1 MITTV
6 TTLVA
11 GVGFVLLADLDEL
24 KELGEID
31 ELVNIELEIWLTVV
45 ITVLVIVGPASVI

>member
-1 MITTV
+1 VITTV